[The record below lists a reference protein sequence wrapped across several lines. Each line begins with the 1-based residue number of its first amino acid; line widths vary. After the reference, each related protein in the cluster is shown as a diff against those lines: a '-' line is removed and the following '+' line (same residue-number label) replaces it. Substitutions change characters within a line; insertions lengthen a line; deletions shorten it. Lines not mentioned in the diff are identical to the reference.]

1 MIKQN
6 GVTLIELLVAVSL
19 ISVVFVAVTG
29 VYISAKKVMGG
40 LEGRDISL
48 GGAIAIEHMSRN
60 IGLGNRVELLDGN
73 KQVTV
78 RWDYNNSSAPLNT
91 PNNFTDDR
99 LLRYRFFSD
108 NTLRF
113 QILSQTG
120 PPPALVA
127 ADASEVEPGLRLA
140 GTVGTDSKFTITP
153 DNRVQIDMKIQ
164 TSGTPPEQVLRTVI
178 TLQGCSESSRCRP

>member
-60 IGLGNRVELLDGN
+60 IGLGNRVELLDAN
-73 KQVTV
+73 KQVTI
-78 RWDYNNSSAPLNT
+78 RRDYSSSTAPLNT
-91 PNNFTDDR
+91 PSNTTDDSFI
-99 LLRYRFFSD
+99 RYRFFSD

-113 QILSQTG
+113 DTHG
-120 PPPALVA
+120 PALPVSTLVLSTA
-127 ADASEVEPGLRLA
+127 PEVEPGLRLI
-140 GTVGTDSKFTITP
+140 GTLGTDSKFTITP
-153 DNRVQIDMKIQ
+153 DNRVQINMKIQ
-164 TSGTPPEQVLRTVI
+164 TSGTLTEQVLRTVI